1 MRADA
6 IRALLT
12 AQPFRPFVLTLAN
25 GERLEAHN
33 REFLFCPPGA
43 RTAYLVDRG
52 GQTHIVDVA
61 LILKAEPRD
70 PAVVDPPD
78 PRRSGGGADE

>member
-1 MRADA
+1 MSADAMRAL
-6 IRALLT
+6 IT
-12 AQPFRPFVLTLAN
+12 ARPFVLIPAN
-25 GERLEAHN
+25 GERLETHD

-43 RTAYLVDRG
+43 RTVYLVDRG

-70 PAVVDPPD
+70 SAVAEPPAPG
-78 PRRSGGGADE
+78 RSGRGTDE